1 MRSAEDRHTVWLT
14 LTEAGHEKLREV
26 WPDHRD
32 SIYLYFGQYLE
43 VAAHNGTY
51 VRLITHWSSPLWP
64 DTVVMRPGFRWYD
77 GSDPPIRL
85 VIGIRVSSGAAGGCT
100 RLRSSDG
107 SPGGLQP
114 VF

>member
-1 MRSAEDRHTVWLT
+1 VRSAEDRHTVWLT

-51 VRLITHWSSPLWP
+51 GLLITASE
-64 DTVVMRPGFRWYD
+64 TVHNAGY
-77 GSDPPIRL
+77 GRL
-85 VIGIRVSSGAAGGCT
+85 TPR
-100 RLRSSDG
+100 
-107 SPGGLQP
+107 
-114 VF
+114 